1 MNQVSGQNAKT
12 HLEKDFYK
20 LMNNSNF
27 DYDRRNN
34 ADNCYFHPIYD
45 KTEELSYAK
54 QYQNVFDQ
62 DISEFV
68 STDILE
74 RQIEEKTSKNS
85 QEIKKKQG
93 LVFSMKKSRQKK
105 HKKNSIKHIDQK
117 QKEEEQ
123 SPKTKS
129 IIELDLSFAYS
140 IKSLAVKKK

>member
-1 MNQVSGQNAKT
+1 MNQVSGRNAKT

-54 QYQNVFDQ
+54 QHQNVFDQ

-74 RQIEEKTSKNS
+74 RQIEEN
-85 QEIKKKQG
+85 
-93 LVFSMKKSRQKK
+93 F
-105 HKKNSIKHIDQK
+105 
-117 QKEEEQ
+117 
-123 SPKTKS
+123 
-129 IIELDLSFAYS
+129 
-140 IKSLAVKKK
+140 